1 MSESAIRLDL
11 VTPELLTQM
20 LAPRWPGIRV
30 TGIELLHAIPGT
42 ATKLRLRLQYADKPA
57 DAPETLWLKGGLEA
71 HSVDYAALC
80 ASEGGFYRE
89 FAAIIAPGC
98 PRSWYAPPRE
108 GGAPPYLLL
117 EVLVARGVRF
127 GYYWGYGDYE
137 VALFGR
143 SAEHTS
149 EHQSL
154 MRHPYAIFC

>member
-1 MSESAIRLDL
+1 MC
-11 VTPELLTQM
+11 
-20 LAPRWPGIRV
+20 APRWPGIRV

-71 HSVDYAALC
+71 HSVDYAALY

-117 EVLVARGVRF
+117 EDLVARGVRF
-127 GYYWGYGDYE
+127 GDARE
-137 VALFGR
+137 R
-143 SAEHTS
+143 SAERRVGKECVRTC
-149 EHQSL
+149 
-154 MRHPYAIFC
+154 RYRWWP